1 MITAPLYSSRWE
13 TYGLHHSNLACYQC
27 AAKTFLVPEHLWCGG
42 TCTERDRAHLSFHL
56 SRKFLKKGCSVAIPV
71 TLSMPVGCIYTCVFD
86 DCRSHRRLAACTT
99 PFHANA
105 LASTQASVGD
115 KTEAMI

>member
-27 AAKTFLVPEHLWCGG
+27 AAKTFLVPEHFWCGG

-71 TLSMPVGCIYTCVFD
+71 TLSMPVGCIYTCVLMIADHIGAWPLAQLPFTPM
-86 DCRSHRRLAACTT
+86 RSLALKHLSAIK
-99 PFHANA
+99 
-105 LASTQASVGD
+105 L
-115 KTEAMI
+115 KR